1 MREII
6 IQAMAQAL
14 SNNIGQVLT
23 HELATGIAT
32 VVSQAAMQ
40 PEKAQETDGQGAGE
54 LCPCPAAE
62 SGS

>member
-32 VVSQAAMQ
+32 VVSQAALQAEQSQ
-40 PEKAQETDGQGAGE
+40 PVVTETPTSDNANE
-54 LCPCPAAE
+54 
-62 SGS
+62 

>member
-14 SNNIGQVLT
+14 SNNIGQALT

-32 VVSQAAMQ
+32 VVSQAALQ
-40 PEKAQETDGQGAGE
+40 AEKVAANDNESAPQERADAAAG
-54 LCPCPAAE
+54 
-62 SGS
+62 

>member
-14 SNNIGQVLT
+14 SNNIGQALT

-32 VVSQAAMQ
+32 VVSQAALQ
-40 PEKAQETDGQGAGE
+40 AEQAQAVDG
-54 LCPCPAAE
+54 PAE
-62 SGS
+62 PQECNP

>member
-32 VVSQAAMQ
+32 VVSQAALQ
-40 PEKAQETDGQGAGE
+40 AEKAQETDGQGE
-54 LCPCPAAE
+54 LALD
-62 SGS
+62 

>member
-32 VVSQAAMQ
+32 VVSQAA
-40 PEKAQETDGQGAGE
+40 
-54 LCPCPAAE
+54 LAAE
-62 SGS
+62 QAQATDEPTDPQESNP